1 MAANLALVDA
11 LGRVAAD
18 LDATVAEVAI
28 AWVASRGDDIVPVI
42 GARTPAQLDG
52 VLRAAALSLDAG
64 QLAAIEAAVPPD
76 AVAGDRYGAPQMAG
90 LDSER

>member
-1 MAANLALVDA
+1 M
-11 LGRVAAD
+11 
-18 LDATVAEVAI
+18 
-28 AWVASRGDDIVPVI
+28 
-42 GARTPAQLDG
+42 
-52 VLRAAALSLDAG
+52 LRAAALSLDAG